1 MLGITVDGY
10 DEDEALGDDEFHGLP
25 AHVAGDPGDGGRGG
39 WKQYWERNQAKMN
52 VRQDTA
58 FNTILNALKLLL
70 ANQRGIRLFF
80 LEGAGG
86 TGTQQSDRPIQL
98 LTF

>member
-1 MLGITVDGY
+1 
-10 DEDEALGDDEFHGLP
+10 
-25 AHVAGDPGDGGRGG
+25 
-39 WKQYWERNQAKMN
+39 MN

-70 ANQRGIRLFF
+70 ANRRGIRLFF

-86 TGTQQSDRPIQL
+86 TGTQQSDRLIQL